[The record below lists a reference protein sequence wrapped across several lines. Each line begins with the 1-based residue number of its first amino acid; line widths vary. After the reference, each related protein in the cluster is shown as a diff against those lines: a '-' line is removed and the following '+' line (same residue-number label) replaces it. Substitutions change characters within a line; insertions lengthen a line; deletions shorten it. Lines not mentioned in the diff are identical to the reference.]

1 MSRRPEV
8 SRELYRHVHLLCQYI
23 AKSSHV
29 VELSAE
35 VVFLAEK
42 QWDGALRQYFFRG
55 AVASLLED

>member
-8 SRELYRHVHLLCQYI
+8 SRELYSHVHLLCQYI

-42 QWDGALRQYFFRG
+42 QWDGAL
-55 AVASLLED
+55 